1 MPAFEHILEKDGLP
15 ASLHLER
22 VVLGALLSD
31 PDYNTHVYTT
41 IREEDFSVDNHRQFF
56 RAMRKLKVERNVDAD
71 FASLAECFTKQELD
85 ALGGRATI
93 IALTEGLPR
102 HLNVENYARVLRDKN
117 LLRQVL
123 ASCEEAMYRAAQQ
136 SEDPRVI
143 LNDLAEKVNEIG
155 AEESTGE
162 MSMADQSAQAWE
174 KLQKTASGEQLAFI
188 PTGVES
194 LDDSHGGYAI
204 GEFTVIGARPNV
216 GKSTLLRQ
224 GLISNCTAGNFV
236 HLFTPEM
243 SSDQVHFCLWAF
255 MADIPFHKVRHPE
268 RLTGDDW
275 RMIRKAKAAVDE
287 WPLYVDQTAQI
298 SAPELINRARAKK
311 RKHNTK
317 LVGLDYL
324 QKLRYRGRS
333 QERHV
338 EVTDSAVALAGFA
351 KVEQIALVA
360 ISSITEPGEKNRN
373 RPPTIQDFRQSG
385 DIQYE
390 ANTALLLHREFEDE
404 SQQLQP
410 KTSLIVGKGRS
421 DPTGSR
427 TLYFMGA
434 QQQFVSEET
443 YMRSLGR

>member
-15 ASLHLER
+15 ASLHMEK

-31 PDYNTHVYTT
+31 PEYNTHVFAM

-56 RAMRKLKVERNVDAD
+56 RAMQNLKLERNINAD
-71 FASLAECFTKQELD
+71 FASLAECFTRQELD

-102 HLNVENYARVLRDKN
+102 HLNVENYARVLRDKS

-123 ASCEEAMYRAAQQ
+123 TSCQDVMLRAARQ

-143 LNDLAEKVNEIG
+143 LNDLAQRVNEIG
-155 AEESTGE
+155 AEGASEE
-162 MSMADQSAQAWE
+162 QSMEDQSAQAWE
-174 KLQKTASGEQLAFI
+174 KLEKTASGEMLAFI

-194 LDDSHGGYAI
+194 LDLSHGGYAI

-224 GLISNCTAGNFV
+224 GIVSNCTAGNFV

-255 MADIPFHKVRHPE
+255 MGEIPFHKVRHPD
-268 RLTGDDW
+268 RLTAADW
-275 RMIRKAKAAVDE
+275 RMIRIARDTVKD

-311 RKHNTK
+311 RKCDTK

-351 KVEQIALVA
+351 KTEQVALVA

-390 ANTALLLHREFEDE
+390 ANTAILLHREFEDE